1 TTIGSYN
8 SSTCAVGDTIVLP
21 VSVNMPPGI
30 SVGAIGLTI
39 DFDNT
44 KLLCIPT
51 ATNSGVYATQ
61 VNPMVAA
68 GFLSNVT
75 FFSNQNPN
83 PPYSASTRNQFRAV
97 WFNLVPVAFNGLMF
111 NLRFK
116 VLSTGGSTVKWDLA
130 TPGNCEYADELADL
144 ISNCDFTDGNI
155 TCSSAGIGPCAPL
168 NASITPSGPTSFC
181 QGGSVTLEAYISA
194 GLTYQW
200 RNNGTDIPGATN
212 ATFVASNT
220 GSYSVLITNGSTCS
234 SLLTPVPVTA
244 IFNSIN
250 NNLFAVDSLFHCGD
264 SLVLDVGTGYSR
276 YEWSSGDT
284 NQTKTVRYTGWHR
297 VRVYDGLCSVEDSV
311 FVSIIPE
318 LIEQNDTT
326 ICSGSSIELNL
337 QGSGIHGSLR
347 NGLVGY
353 WPFIGN
359 ANDESGNGNHGIV
372 NGATLTSD
380 RFGNQNSAYDF
391 DGNDFISTNLNRG
404 N

>member
-1 TTIGSYN
+1 LLLIHFSLWFTSLSAQSNIATTIGSYN

-21 VSVNMPPGI
+21 VSVIMAPGI
-30 SVGAIGLTI
+30 SVGAIALTI

-116 VLSTGGSTVKWDLA
+116 VLSTGSSTVKWDLA

-155 TCSSAGIGPCAPL
+155 TCGSAGIGPCAPL

-234 SLLTPVPVTA
+234 SLLAPVPVTA
-244 IFNSIN
+244 IFSSIN
-250 NNLFAVDSLFHCGD
+250 NNLFPTDTLLHCGD
-264 SLVLDVGTGYSR
+264 SLALDAG
-276 YEWSSGDT
+276 
-284 NQTKTVRYTGWHR
+284 N
-297 VRVYDGLCSVEDSV
+297 
-311 FVSIIPE
+311 
-318 LIEQNDTT
+318 
-326 ICSGSSIELNL
+326 GSSSSMLRASTQGGN
-337 QGSGIHGSLR
+337 GSGGITFNLR
-347 NGLVGY
+347 ARNAITIDSILVPINGTAATTVDVWY
-353 WPFIGN
+353 STTPI
-359 ANDESGNGNHGIV
+359 SG
-372 NGATLTSD
+372 
-380 RFGNQNSAYDF
+380 
-391 DGNDFISTNLNRG
+391 
-404 N
+404 